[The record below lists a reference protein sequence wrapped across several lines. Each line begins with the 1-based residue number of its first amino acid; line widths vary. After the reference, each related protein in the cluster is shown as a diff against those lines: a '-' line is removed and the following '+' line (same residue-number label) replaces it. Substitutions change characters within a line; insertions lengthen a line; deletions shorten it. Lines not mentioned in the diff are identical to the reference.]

1 MAKKGGNMVTKDQ
14 IGAWSFILGLALAI
28 VLAFVSVNLT
38 WLLVL
43 AGLLVGILNV
53 QDKEVTQ
60 FLLAALVLISVGS
73 AGINLLGIP
82 AILQNVVYFVSPAAV
97 IVAIKA
103 TYTIGRK

>member
-103 TYTIGRK
+103 AYTIGRK